1 MRNELCPRR
10 ARVNETFHPIAWLL
24 WLTAAALPAML
35 TRNPLYLLLLL
46 LATAASYGV
55 LQRRTPQ
62 GQAWGV
68 FLRAG
73 LFLVALS
80 LPLNA
85 LVVHAGNLVLLR
97 LPAAWPVVGG
107 NITLE
112 AVLYGLS
119 SGLNLLS
126 LLLIF
131 ATFNL
136 GLDQSRLLRLIP
148 KPFYTVGVVA
158 AIAVTF
164 VPQMLISLQE
174 IREVQRLR
182 GFRARGLRDAG
193 PLLLPLLTTGLE
205 RAIQLAESMEARG
218 FSRVQMADAPRRA
231 LTLRLALILAL
242 GLLLIGLFARSYWPS
257 ARGWAPLLTAAGLL
271 LLACLFWWQ
280 GRQIQRTRYRRW
292 VWRRRDTWLGL
303 ACFVVLSV
311 TSALWLTNR
320 VALLYYPYP
329 PYSPWPSFQPLL
341 GAALALLIAPALLI
355 PARRRAEGAGEAT
368 EG

>member
-242 GLLLIGLFARSYWPS
+242 GLLLIGLLARSYWPS

-355 PARRRAEGAGEAT
+355 PARRRAERAGEAT